1 MLGFIRRKKLKRE
14 AEEEALLH
22 ISDTPESAYPFIA
35 TVIEELQPEYIVHT
49 GDLVD
54 NIKLER
60 RPELKPLYEGG
71 LRKLARILKG
81 SGAKLYII
89 PGNEDDEKLLTE
101 FFGESVLQPGS
112 VVDIS
117 EIKFALGHRP
127 EDVVKKEADFRLYG
141 HNFKTI
147 PRGLNGLKNI
157 NVVFLPSGRVAK
169 IGYPTGTDTHRGYKI
184 WRGL

>member
-1 MLGFIRRKKLKRE
+1 MLGFMRRKKLRRE

-22 ISDTPESAYPFIA
+22 ISDTPESAYPFIV
-35 TVIEELQPEYIVHT
+35 TVIKELKPEYIVHT

-54 NIKLER
+54 NVKLER

-81 SGAKLYII
+81 SGAELYII
-89 PGNEDDEKLLTE
+89 PGNEDDGELLKE

-112 VVDIS
+112 IVDIGG
-117 EIKFALGHRP
+117 IKLALGHKP
-127 EDVVKKEADFRLYG
+127 EDVIKKEADFRLYG

-147 PRGLNGLKNI
+147 PRGLNGLKSI
-157 NVVFLPSGRVAK
+157 NVLFLPSGRVVR
-169 IGYPTGTDTHRGYKI
+169 IGYPTGTDTYRGYKL
-184 WRGL
+184 WRSL